1 MYEVI
6 KKDSGERIA
15 ICEKPRYVKLNEQS
29 GAFIQCSKD
38 EAEGIA
44 ISSAVYK
51 LKDNAEVSINEID
64 SGEFILA
71 VNDQAKELLEIKA
84 ALCDLDLA
92 GGE

>member
-6 KKDSGERIA
+6 KKDTGERIA
-15 ICEKPRYVKLNEQS
+15 ICEQPRYVRLNKTS
-29 GAFIQCSKD
+29 GAFIQCSRD
-38 EAEGIA
+38 EAEGVA
-44 ISSAVYK
+44 VNGTVYK

-64 SGEFILA
+64 SGEIILA
-71 VNDQAKELLEIKA
+71 VNGQAKELLEIKA